1 MTPIQQQ
8 RLIGAGLLVLLVAV
22 LAYAVLSKVGQHQTE
37 QSLKLPE
44 PIEFSSVIEPI
55 DEDGVETVADD
66 SETMVDADLQQG
78 TSPQVSVVA
87 ANDNE
92 ATESDAE
99 SAETTDLSSTG
110 TKAQPAE
117 TSETETPAQSA
128 QPVDRPVAQAET
140 TAPEANT
147 RNTNNPTVVAEP
159 NAGTA
164 TGGDR
169 WVIQLG
175 SFSIQNNA
183 QSLKAEAE
191 KLGYKPYIENSQT
204 DKGAIYRVRLPS
216 VASRAQA
223 DDIAAK
229 INAQLGTK
237 AQVSKQ

>member
-22 LAYAVLSKVGQHQTE
+22 LAYVVLSKVGQHQTE
-37 QSLKLPE
+37 QTLELPE

-55 DEDGVETVADD
+55 DENGAETVEGD
-66 SETMVDADLQQG
+66 SEAMVDADLQQY
-78 TSPQVSVVA
+78 TSPQVSVIA
-87 ANDNE
+87 ANSNQTNE
-92 ATESDAE
+92 TDAQ
-99 SAETTDLSSTG
+99 SAETTNSLSTE
-110 TKAQPAE
+110 TKVKPAE
-117 TSETETPAQSA
+117 TSETETPAQPMERS
-128 QPVDRPVAQAET
+128 VAQAET
-140 TAPEANT
+140 SSPEANAS
-147 RNTNNPTVVAEP
+147 NTENPTVVSEP
-159 NAGTA
+159 NAATA
-164 TGGDR
+164 TSGDK

-175 SFSIQNNA
+175 SFSVQNNA

-204 DKGAIYRVRLPS
+204 DQGAIYRVRLQS

-229 INAQLGTK
+229 INVQLGTK

>member
-8 RLIGAGLLVLLVAV
+8 RLIGAGLLVLMVTV
-22 LAYAVLSKVGQHQTE
+22 LAYVVLSKVGQHQTE
-37 QSLKLPE
+37 QSLELPE

-55 DEDGVETVADD
+55 DEDGVEKVKEN
-66 SETMVDADLQQG
+66 SEAMVDADLQQS

-87 ANDNE
+87 ANDSKS
-92 ATESDAE
+92 TETDAE
-99 SAETTDLSSTG
+99 SAETTNSLSTE
-110 TKAQPAE
+110 TKAKPAE
-117 TSETETPAQSA
+117 TSETETPA

-140 TAPEANT
+140 TAPEAHASNT
-147 RNTNNPTVVAEP
+147 ENPTVVSEP

-164 TGGDR
+164 TSGDK

-175 SFSIQNNA
+175 SFSVQNNA

-204 DKGAIYRVRLPS
+204 DKGVIYRVRLPA

-229 INAQLGTK
+229 INVQLGTK

>member
-8 RLIGAGLLVLLVAV
+8 RLIGAGLLILLVAI
-22 LAYAVLSKVGQHQTE
+22 LAYVVLSKVGQHQAE
-37 QSLKLPE
+37 QSPEMPE

-55 DEDGVETVADD
+55 NEDRIETVEVD
-66 SETMVDADLQQG
+66 SEAMVDADLQES

-87 ANDNE
+87 ANDSE
-92 ATESDAE
+92 ATETDAE
-99 SAETTDLSSTG
+99 SAETVNSLSTE
-110 TKAQPAE
+110 TKAKPAE
-117 TSETETPAQSA
+117 TSETETPA

-140 TAPEANT
+140 TAPEANAN
-147 RNTNNPTVVAEP
+147 NTENPTVVSEP

-175 SFSIQNNA
+175 SFSVQSNA
-183 QSLKAEAE
+183 QSLKSEAE

-229 INAQLGTK
+229 INVQLGTK

>member
-8 RLIGAGLLVLLVAV
+8 RLIGASLLVLLVAV
-22 LAYAVLSKVGQHQTE
+22 LAYVVLSKVGQHQTE
-37 QSLKLPE
+37 QSLELPE

-55 DEDGVETVADD
+55 DEDGVEMVEGD
-66 SETMVDADLQQG
+66 SETMVDADLQQDI
-78 TSPQVSVVA
+78 SPQVSVVA
-87 ANDNE
+87 ANDSE

-99 SAETTDLSSTG
+99 SAETTDSSSTG
-110 TKAQPAE
+110 IKAKPAE
-117 TSETETPAQSA
+117 MSETEIPT
-128 QPVDRPVAQAET
+128 QPIDRSVVQVET
-140 TAPEANT
+140 TAPEANIS
-147 RNTNNPTVVAEP
+147 NTENPTMMSEP
-159 NAGTA
+159 NAGT
-164 TGGDR
+164 TSGGDR

-175 SFSIQNNA
+175 SFSVMNNA

-229 INAQLGTK
+229 INVQLGTK